1 MPRLRGVVDAG
12 RRGVSLTGAARA
24 NPAKVM
30 LYSEVGEDLKS
41 LLQSGRG

>member
-1 MPRLRGVVDAG
+1 MTA
-12 RRGVSLTGAARA
+12 AARA
-24 NPAKVM
+24 NPTKVM